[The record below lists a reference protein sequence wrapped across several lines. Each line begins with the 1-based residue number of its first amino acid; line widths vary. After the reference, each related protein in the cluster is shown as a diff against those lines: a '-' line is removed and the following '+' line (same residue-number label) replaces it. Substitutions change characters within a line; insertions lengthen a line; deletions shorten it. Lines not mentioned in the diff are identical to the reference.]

1 MRPIAPAPL
10 VVMLS
15 LAALASVAWPL
26 ATYTLTLGA
35 FGLTHVLSELRY
47 VDLRFGRR
55 LGRTLAWGMGAALL
69 GIVLVRLSLLAGIV
83 GRPVALVLE
92 LGCGLALVALVL
104 PSLLRARVGAGMLGL
119 AVAMALAAA
128 IVLAPAAGLLA
139 IAVLHNLTPVGFV
152 LEATEGAR
160 RRRAAWACVVV
171 FAVVP
176 LVIASGGAWAVLGPL
191 DIAAPEATP
200 LGYGPLQSAMRA
212 YLPVG
217 LLAPATALYLFQA
230 CVFMQC
236 AHYVAVIGVLP
247 RLLPAEARGRLR
259 WPGAQWWPWL
269 LAATVLA
276 LIPFAFDFAGARRG
290 YGVLAA
296 VHAWVEVP
304 LLLLALLGMAGR
316 GMAGRGMA
324 GRGAAQSRRTSP

>member
-1 MRPIAPAPL
+1 MRPVAPAPL
-10 VVMLS
+10 AALLL

-26 ATYTLTLGA
+26 ATYTSTLAA

-69 GIVLVRLSLLAGIV
+69 GIVLVRLSLLAGFM

-104 PSLLRARVGAGMLGL
+104 PSLLRAREGTGVVGLAVGL
-119 AVAMALAAA
+119 AVASALAAA

-160 RRRAAWACVVV
+160 RRRAAWACVLV

-176 LVIASGGAWAVLGPL
+176 LVIASGGAWALLGPL

-269 LAATVLA
+269 LAATVLM
-276 LIPFAFDFAGARRG
+276 LIPFALDFVGARRG

-304 LLLLALLGMAGR
+304 LLLLALLGA
-316 GMAGRGMA
+316 A